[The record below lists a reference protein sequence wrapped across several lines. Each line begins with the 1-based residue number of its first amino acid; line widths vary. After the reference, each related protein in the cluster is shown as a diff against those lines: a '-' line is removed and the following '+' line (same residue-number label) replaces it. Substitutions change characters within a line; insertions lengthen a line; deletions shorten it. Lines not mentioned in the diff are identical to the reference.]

1 MKLPFKIKTRK
12 QLKLEVEHLQEQ
24 LRIQG
29 DERKKEKARAN
40 HEISELERQVNELN
54 THLSHQMS
62 VSSGYVA
69 QTATLEQQVK
79 ELKAQLNEANRLVA
93 ENEAALSETR
103 ITLAQKED
111 MLSGMTSSVIEL
123 KEKNKKQ
130 AARIKTL
137 EEKLKAAKQPKPEK

>member
-40 HEISELERQVNELN
+40 HEIADLERQVNELN
-54 THLSHQMS
+54 THLSQQMS

-79 ELKAQLNEANRLVA
+79 DLKEQLKEATGLAAELKSE
-93 ENEAALSETR
+93 LSETR

-123 KEKNKKQ
+123 KEKTKKQ

-137 EEKLKAAKQPKPEK
+137 EEKVKAAKPSKPEK